1 MVFLPMIGK
10 GLNELKAKVAFTVA
24 CAAGSVELIIN
35 VLKHMDTV
43 V

>member
-1 MVFLPMIGK
+1 MIYK

-24 CAAGSVELIIN
+24 CAAGSVELIN
-35 VLKHMDTV
+35 QCSETNWTLV